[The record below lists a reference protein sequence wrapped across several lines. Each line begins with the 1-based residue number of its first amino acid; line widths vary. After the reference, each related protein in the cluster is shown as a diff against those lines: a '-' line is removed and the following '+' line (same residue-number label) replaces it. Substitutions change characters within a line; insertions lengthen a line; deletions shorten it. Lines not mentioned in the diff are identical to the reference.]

1 MKNNSTT
8 LLFLAGAFV
17 LFVIVKI
24 LPKFKSAP
32 THTTGR
38 IEQAD
43 DLKSNYSFKQ
53 DGSAWI
59 ISDGGDT
66 LSEIK
71 IEIASTLSQ
80 IDTGTPI
87 VLDEKHVYPIGFTN
101 DGPKRNN
108 HSNK

>member
-59 ISDGGDT
+59 ISG
-66 LSEIK
+66 IR
-71 IEIASTLSQ
+71 SQ
-80 IDTGTPI
+80 
-87 VLDEKHVYPIGFTN
+87 K
-101 DGPKRNN
+101 
-108 HSNK
+108 